1 MIVTEYLPEIKS
13 ILHSATA
20 ITLEEMDSVK
30 LLNRIDRKYVLH
42 ISRLASVLQNVLG
55 DYRVLDINGTRVFS
69 YNTLYFDTPDFQFY
83 KDHHNGLNNR
93 IKVRCRQYI
102 DNNLSFFEIKKKYMG
117 YRTDKYR
124 KLLAD
129 PIKNLTTQ
137 EYEVVRQKY
146 QKHVVEQLN
155 LSLHN
160 SFNRITLVSNNLTER
175 FTIDLSLHFGYNGT
189 TAAVDKV
196 VIIEVKQDKSNIHSS
211 IIKELKKQRIQPG
224 NVSKYILGISLIK
237 KDIKQ
242 NAFKMIL
249 SKINKIQ
256 NLYGHDTNGQLA

>member
-83 KDHHNGLNNR
+83 KDHRNGLNNR

-102 DNNLSFFEIKKKYMG
+102 DNNLSFFEI
-117 YRTDKYR
+117 
-124 KLLAD
+124 
-129 PIKNLTTQ
+129 
-137 EYEVVRQKY
+137 
-146 QKHVVEQLN
+146 
-155 LSLHN
+155 
-160 SFNRITLVSNNLTER
+160 
-175 FTIDLSLHFGYNGT
+175 
-189 TAAVDKV
+189 
-196 VIIEVKQDKSNIHSS
+196 
-211 IIKELKKQRIQPG
+211 
-224 NVSKYILGISLIK
+224 
-237 KDIKQ
+237 
-242 NAFKMIL
+242 
-249 SKINKIQ
+249 
-256 NLYGHDTNGQLA
+256 